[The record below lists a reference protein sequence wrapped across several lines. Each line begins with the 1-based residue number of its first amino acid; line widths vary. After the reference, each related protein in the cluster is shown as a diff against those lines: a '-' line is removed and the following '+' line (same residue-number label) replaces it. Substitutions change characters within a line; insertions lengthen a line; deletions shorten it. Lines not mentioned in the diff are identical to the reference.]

1 MIAASI
7 GGALSLVDEASRI
20 STVLAVWTLPAR
32 SRARHAPSGIDMMT
46 RILSVFVAA
55 LFLVACSDVH
65 YSDSETSDVRDF
77 QDDDKGEHP
86 DEPIVE

>member
-1 MIAASI
+1 M
-7 GGALSLVDEASRI
+7 
-20 STVLAVWTLPAR
+20 P
-32 SRARHAPSGIDMMT
+32 PSGTDMMT

-86 DEPIVE
+86 DEPIEE